1 MNEQIF
7 KRPAIPA
14 HFSNSLIE
22 RVYCTELA
30 ATAAAADGMQ
40 LMCACVCECCIRICA
55 LVCMVNLLFRHE
67 NFVIL
72 LNVGRA
78 RNVMYLFT

>member
-22 RVYCTELA
+22 RVYCTELDTTA
-30 ATAAAADGMQ
+30 ATADGMQ
-40 LMCACVCECCIRICA
+40 LMCACVCE
-55 LVCMVNLLFRHE
+55 
-67 NFVIL
+67 
-72 LNVGRA
+72 
-78 RNVMYLFT
+78 